1 MLTANIATAKNELS
15 RLLRR
20 VKRGERVI
28 ITDRNRPVAQLQPIS
43 SEGEGMGSALL
54 DALHEAG
61 VLTPP
66 SGAALDVK
74 AFLASPVPKLT
85 AANALSAAVLA
96 EREEGR

>member
-28 ITDRNRPVAQLQPIS
+28 ITDRNRPVARLEPIAADDPDARDDTLLALQ
-43 SEGEGMGSALL
+43 
-54 DALHEAG
+54 EAG
-61 VLTPP
+61 ALTPP
-66 SGAALDVK
+66 IRPALNVK
-74 AFLASPVPKLT
+74 AFLASKGPTLAKGRGL
-85 AANALSAAVLA
+85 AAAILA

>member
-43 SEGEGMGSALL
+43 SEGAGTGSALL
-54 DALHEAG
+54 DELHEAG

-74 AFLASPVPKLT
+74 AFLASPIPKLT